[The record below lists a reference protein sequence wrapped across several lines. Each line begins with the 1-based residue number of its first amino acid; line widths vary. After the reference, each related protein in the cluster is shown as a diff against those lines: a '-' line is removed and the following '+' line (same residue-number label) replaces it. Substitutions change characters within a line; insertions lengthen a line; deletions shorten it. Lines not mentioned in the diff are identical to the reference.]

1 MTMIRFA
8 LSFVLLTFCL
18 TTFAQIAAVED
29 QGAATS
35 TYSSG
40 LSELNLLKAILV
52 AESEGKA
59 QLRLSIDAEN
69 ISNELSQILDV
80 VFGETHAWADPEQVS
95 AMMLNAIKELHE
107 ELERTKS
114 ELKVFKADLDTMKTN
129 LNTLIDMILSQE
141 FGDRL
146 PKK

>member
-1 MTMIRFA
+1 MIRFA
-8 LSFVLLTFCL
+8 FSLVLLFWCL
-18 TTFAQIAAVED
+18 TTFAQTAVVED

-52 AESEGKA
+52 ADSEGKVRLA
-59 QLRLSIDAEN
+59 LSIDAEN
-69 ISNELSQILDV
+69 IGDELAQILDV
-80 VFGETHAWADPEQVS
+80 VSGETHAWTDPEQVS

-107 ELERTKS
+107 ELERTKT